1 MPVNVLLQ
9 LKREPWIFKKS
20 IYHCV
25 KIKSTFLKKC
35 LRMILWF
42 WSNKCDSQVTT
53 ALICYCFNMLN
64 VLKVNQSC
72 PMISRLYFQ
81 CQFSTHS
88 AHFFYSFIAKMK
100 HISACWDIPI
110 LASKY
115 VQRAEKSILCTYT
128 SKVVYIIRT
137 ILQEC

>member
-1 MPVNVLLQ
+1 
-9 LKREPWIFKKS
+9 
-20 IYHCV
+20 
-25 KIKSTFLKKC
+25 
-35 LRMILWF
+35 
-42 WSNKCDSQVTT
+42 
-53 ALICYCFNMLN
+53 MLN

-72 PMISRLYFQ
+72 HLISRLYFQ

-110 LASKY
+110 LANKC

-128 SKVVYIIRT
+128 YKVVYIIRT